1 MKSTLYRGL
10 KIVERIKV
18 KNSNYEICKLE
29 TGSYTCNCPSWI
41 FHKGEKVN
49 CKHIINYLNQ
59 LESPTIKQVEVAIT
73 DLKQKGL
80 YDSETETLI
89 DNYLSEEHDRQRDYE
104 MEKQQELQEHYLEEQ
119 RYSDYLEKHKY
130 DKD

>member
-1 MKSTLYRGL
+1 MKTTSYRGL

-29 TGSYTCNCPSWI
+29 IGSYTCNCPSWI
-41 FHKGEKVN
+41 FHKGEKIN

-104 MEKQQELQEHYLEEQ
+104 MEKLQELQEQ
-119 RYSDYLEKHKY
+119 DYLEKHKY